1 MFFYDISITHYTLL
15 FQVKFSYNSFVSKKE
30 KSLLHYYNRRQGE
43 IIMQS
48 LYLYDVDFHTPA
60 ETERKEIRSL
70 QNQHILKCWLKR
82 FLITFVVIGI
92 IIIFQLIARQ
102 TTPNMFGEHD
112 TINRLFLYA
121 ISAFVGIN
129 ILSLLQLLF
138 KTRVFFNI
146 KKANVTKLTVKKK
159 IVVDEIVKYIN
170 IRVKYKYLVCELPDG
185 TFIMD
190 RVWVRGPIAFSCI
203 KEGQTIYVERIHDVG
218 HYQYYYVA

>member
-112 TINRLFLYA
+112 TIERLL
-121 ISAFVGIN
+121 ILGTSAFVGIN

>member
-1 MFFYDISITHYTLL
+1 MFFYNISITHYTLL

-30 KSLLHYYNRRQGE
+30 KSLLHYYDRQQGE

-60 ETERKEIRSL
+60 ETERKQIRSL
-70 QNQHILKCWLKR
+70 QNRHILKCWLKR

-92 IIIFQLIARQ
+92 IITFQLIARQ
-102 TTPNMFGEHD
+102 TIPNMFGEHD
-112 TINRLFLYA
+112 TIERLL
-121 ISAFVGIN
+121 ILGTSAFVGIN

>member
-1 MFFYDISITHYTLL
+1 
-15 FQVKFSYNSFVSKKE
+15 
-30 KSLLHYYNRRQGE
+30 
-43 IIMQS
+43 MQS
-48 LYLYDVDFHTPA
+48 LYLYDVDFHTPTEA
-60 ETERKEIRSL
+60 ERKEIRIF
-70 QNQHILKCWLKR
+70 QNQHIRKCWLKR
-82 FLITFVVIGI
+82 FLITFAIIGTI
-92 IIIFQLIARQ
+92 ITFQLIARQ
-102 TTPNMFGEHD
+102 TIPNMFGEHD
-112 TINRLFLYA
+112 TIERLLIYG

-129 ILSLLQLLF
+129 ILSFLQLLF
-138 KTRVFFNI
+138 KTRVIFNM
-146 KKANVTKLTVKKK
+146 KKANVSKLTVKKK

>member
-1 MFFYDISITHYTLL
+1 MFFYNISITHYTLL
-15 FQVKFSYNSFVSKKE
+15 FQVKFSYNSFVPKKE
-30 KSLLHYYNRRQGE
+30 KSLLHYYDRRQGE

-60 ETERKEIRSL
+60 ETERKQIRSL
-70 QNQHILKCWLKR
+70 QNRHILKCWLKR

-218 HYQYYYVA
+218 HYQYYYIA